1 MSTLP
6 TRSDLVLR
14 PHPRQITSNNDN
26 TNERNQISHLSSL
39 PTELLLHI
47 GTHIEKE
54 GDLNALIQTC
64 HHFHNTFQDAL
75 YKMCSDPQSKFL
87 WACNHN
93 HIRLAEKMVSRG
105 AITRV
110 PVVPGKPLRR
120 VGRRGRSEYL
130 EARPESLPLMAASR
144 NGYVD
149 MVRFLI
155 GRDRGLIY
163 LLDGVGFSALCY
175 AVQFGHVDVVEVLLG
190 VDEEDEYGSSVAH
203 IIQRGN
209 GMGIFLGRSAL
220 NPINIALEWG
230 RVEILKMLLKDGRSG
245 FDKDSLLAAV
255 LGGEVECVRACFE
268 IDTVGEGMDDAY
280 HVFREDELAEACD
293 RGYEDIVLLIL
304 DLSRG
309 IDPNRAT
316 GRPRGEL
323 RTPLISAARSGHE
336 GIVKILLARDD
347 VDPEKPSKSGRTPFC
362 WAAVK
367 GHVGVMKLL
376 LETGKVD
383 VNSQTDDLATP
394 LSCAAA
400 AGEEDS
406 VRFLLSLDEVEVES
420 RDIYGRTA
428 TFLAAAKG
436 AAGAVRVLLESR
448 RADPEAKDQ
457 IHGFTPLIAAIDQG
471 QFAQKPR
478 SSFFAHELGGA
489 PLPSACQDILNLLR
503 DAGVPVSSD
512 WMKTEEMGY
521 DDLDSERKF
530 VARDALEV
538 MRVFLACP
546 DSVNPNTS
554 RDDGK
559 TPLMHA
565 ITRRQVDAVQL
576 LLSSSRID
584 VNITDKNGQTA
595 LEYANEIYRP
605 DSRHLLRDI
614 RSPIGHRPGVS
625 RRRHARTGELEPVE
639 L

>member
-1 MSTLP
+1 
-6 TRSDLVLR
+6 
-14 PHPRQITSNNDN
+14 
-26 TNERNQISHLSSL
+26 
-39 PTELLLHI
+39 
-47 GTHIEKE
+47 
-54 GDLNALIQTC
+54 
-64 HHFHNTFQDAL
+64 
-75 YKMCSDPQSKFL
+75 
-87 WACNHN
+87 
-93 HIRLAEKMVSRG
+93 
-105 AITRV
+105 
-110 PVVPGKPLRR
+110 
-120 VGRRGRSEYL
+120 
-130 EARPESLPLMAASR
+130 
-144 NGYVD
+144 
-149 MVRFLI
+149 
-155 GRDRGLIY
+155 
-163 LLDGVGFSALCY
+163 
-175 AVQFGHVDVVEVLLG
+175 
-190 VDEEDEYGSSVAH
+190 
-203 IIQRGN
+203 
-209 GMGIFLGRSAL
+209 
-220 NPINIALEWG
+220 
-230 RVEILKMLLKDGRSG
+230 
-245 FDKDSLLAAV
+245 
-255 LGGEVECVRACFE
+255 
-268 IDTVGEGMDDAY
+268 
-280 HVFREDELAEACD
+280 
-293 RGYEDIVLLIL
+293 
-304 DLSRG
+304 
-309 IDPNRAT
+309 
-316 GRPRGEL
+316 
-323 RTPLISAARSGHE
+323 
-336 GIVKILLARDD
+336 VKILLARDD

-383 VNSQTDDLATP
+383 VNSRTDDLTTP

-400 AGEEDS
+400 AGEEGS

-503 DAGVPVSSD
+503 DAGVPVSPD
-512 WMKTEEMGY
+512 WMKMEETGQDY
-521 DDLDSERKF
+521 PDSERQF

-584 VNITDKNGQTA
+584 VNVTDKNGQTA

-605 DSRHLLRDI
+605 DSRHIPSPRHDI
-614 RSPIGHRPGVS
+614 RSPTGHRPGVS
-625 RRRHARTGELEPVE
+625 RRRHARTSELESLE

>member
-1 MSTLP
+1 MASPEPSLESTMSRPPPRTE
-6 TRSDLVLR
+6 LVFR
-14 PHPRQITSNNDN
+14 PHPRQSTTKDDNNA
-26 TNERNQISHLSSL
+26 NQKSHLTSL
-39 PTELLLHI
+39 PTELLLLI
-47 GTHIEKE
+47 GTRIEKE
-54 GDLNALIQTC
+54 TDLNALIKTC
-64 HHFHNTFQDAL
+64 HHFHNTLQETL
-75 YKMCSDPQSKFL
+75 YKTCSDPQSRFL

-93 HIRLAEKMVSRG
+93 HITLAEKMLSRG
-105 AITRV
+105 AATRV
-110 PVVPGKPLRR
+110 PIVPAKPRPR
-120 VGRRGRSEYL
+120 PGRRGRSEYL
-130 EARPESLPLMAASR
+130 EARPESLPLMAASK

-149 MVRFLI
+149 MVRLLI
-155 GRDRGLIY
+155 ETDRGLVY

-175 AVQFGHVDVVEVLLG
+175 AVRFGHGDVVGVLLSVG
-190 VDEEDEYGSSVAH
+190 EEDESGSSVAH
-203 IIQRGN
+203 IIQKVYGV
-209 GMGIFLGRSAL
+209 GIFLGRTAL

-255 LGGEVECVRACFE
+255 LGGKVECVRICLE
-268 IDTVGEGMDDAY
+268 TDTVGEGLDDAY

-293 RGYEDIVLLIL
+293 RGYEDIVLMIL
-304 DLSRG
+304 DMARE

-336 GIVKILLARDD
+336 GVVKILLARDD

-383 VNSQTDDLATP
+383 VNSQTEDLATP
-394 LSCAAA
+394 LCCAAA
-400 AGEEDS
+400 AGEEES
-406 VRFLLSLDEVEVES
+406 VRFLLSLDEVEVEA
-420 RDIYGRTA
+420 RDVYGRTA
-428 TFLAAAKG
+428 IFLAAAKG
-436 AAGAVRVLLESR
+436 AAGAVRVLLESGR
-448 RADPEAKDQ
+448 VDPEAKDQ

-471 QFAQKPR
+471 QFSQKPR
-478 SSFFAHELGGA
+478 SGFFAELGGA

-503 DAGVPVSSD
+503 GAGVSVSSD
-512 WMKTEEMGY
+512 WMKMEETGFY
-521 DDLDSERKF
+521 PDSERK
-530 VARDALEV
+530 VEAHDALDV
-538 MRVFLACP
+538 MRVFLACS

-584 VNITDKNGQTA
+584 VNVMDKNGQTA
-595 LEYANEIYRP
+595 LEYANEMFHQLPERQ
-605 DSRHLLRDI
+605 
-614 RSPIGHRPGVS
+614 VFA
-625 RRRHARTGELEPVE
+625 RRQGNSSG
-639 L
+639 